1 MSATFYFKCKG
12 VRNMD
17 VFGKYYTFNGISSS
31 KYNVMLCS
39 FESSYLDRETGLNYE
54 TNRTDI
60 TVNKPTVQVYNK
72 KYSDVLQF
80 DITLIRNNQEEFS
93 AAERR
98 EIVSWMTSPDSP
110 TLFTITDCED
120 DGVKYHENIEYFC
133 VCVGCSEKFVNGVV
147 GLVFSMECNA
157 PYGFS
162 PIETTNFI
170 STTSTTV
177 TINNTSD
184 ELNQYYYPIITVR
197 ATGNGTVKFTNNQF
211 PDESMEIQMVTG
223 QSLTIDNMLG
233 NIVDESDLFD
243 YSTDTNLVWLKLKHG
258 ENKITITGNATGSIK
273 CRYVRKVGI

>member
-1 MSATFYFKCKG
+1 
-12 VRNMD
+12 MD

-98 EIVSWMTSPDSP
+98 EIVSWMTSPDFP

-120 DGVKYHENIEYFC
+120 DDVKYHENIEYFC

-147 GLVFSMECNA
+147 GLVF
-157 PYGFS
+157 
-162 PIETTNFI
+162 TNR
-170 STTSTTV
+170 
-177 TINNTSD
+177 NN
-184 ELNQYYYPIITVR
+184 EFYQYYKH
-197 ATGNGTVKFTNNQF
+197 NSNN
-211 PDESMEIQMVTG
+211 
-223 QSLTIDNMLG
+223 
-233 NIVDESDLFD
+233 
-243 YSTDTNLVWLKLKHG
+243 
-258 ENKITITGNATGSIK
+258 
-273 CRYVRKVGI
+273 